1 MCDKCDE
8 IDKKTEHYR
17 SIAARITDQPLL
29 DGIKELIE
37 RMQNQKRAFHPEQ
50 EK

>member
-8 IDKKTEHYR
+8 IDKKMEHHR
-17 SIAARITDQPLL
+17 LLASRLTDQPTI

-37 RMQNQKRAFHPEQ
+37 RMQAQKLALHPEQ
-50 EK
+50 AK